1 MASVRQGGIRRLGL
15 RWLLPFMIV
24 FVIPLAITAVR
35 VQYREQMGRIAS
47 LERQLQD
54 RQADEAY
61 LTVSIER
68 ACDYSAVQKQARDVW
83 KMKVAGREQRFLLGP
98 ATTAELASQSAE
110 AGGGGSLIDRAERLL
125 RGGVAQAQSA
135 TGERTVR
142 AR

>member
-1 MASVRQGGIRRLGL
+1 MSSVRRGGIRRLGL
-15 RWLLPFMIV
+15 RWLLPFMII

-54 RQADEAY
+54 RRADEAY
-61 LTVSIER
+61 LRVSIER
-68 ACDYSAVQKQARDVW
+68 ACDYSAVQKEAREVW
-83 KMKVAGREQRFLLGP
+83 KMKVAGREQRFILAP
-98 ATTAELASQSAE
+98 APTVQLAARTGE
-110 AGGGGSLIDRAERLL
+110 DGGGSLIDRAERLF